1 MKGAIEFSTETV
13 NLPLSAPVWEQVFT
27 VAPLVLV
34 GTTEPDGSSDLAPKH
49 MATPLGWGDRYG
61 FVCTPRHAT
70 HANIERTGVFTVSF
84 PHDQQVVQ
92 AALAATRRDAQ
103 GAKPLL
109 GALPTFRARQVDG
122 VLVHGCALFL
132 ECELD
137 QIVAGLGDGDAE
149 LIVGRIVSA
158 AARPE
163 RVRGPDV
170 DDADLLLRAPLLAY
184 VSPGRYAAVGETFS
198 FPFPSEFS
206 R

>member
-1 MKGAIEFSTETV
+1 MKGTIEFRTETV
-13 NLPLSAPVWEQVFT
+13 DLPLTTPVWEQVFT

-34 GTTEPDGSSDLAPKH
+34 GTTEPNGSHDLAPKH
-49 MATPLGWGDRYG
+49 MATPLGWNDRYG

-84 PHDQQVVQ
+84 PHDRQVLQ

-109 GALPTFRARQVDG
+109 AALPTFPASKVEG

-132 ECELD
+132 ECELERM
-137 QIVAGLGDGDAE
+137 VGGLDDGDSE
-149 LIVGRIVSA
+149 LVVGRIVAA

-163 RVRGPDV
+163 TIRGPDV
-170 DDADLLLRAPLLAY
+170 DDADLLRRLPLLAY
-184 VSPGRYAAVGETFS
+184 VSPGRFARVGETLS
-198 FPFPSEFS
+198 FPFPSEF
-206 R
+206 RR